1 MSAAQPTPDALSTQ
15 AENELICEKLLGW
28 EKVLMPEDNYPAFKR
43 SWCHDPIYAPSF
55 TTWPDAGLLL
65 EALAKRGV
73 AIRVGTSDPG
83 MWGCW
88 LIEHPCQALATTA
101 PNAVRA
107 AALEYIR
114 SLP

>member
-1 MSAAQPTPDALSTQ
+1 MDAPRTPDALSTT
-15 AENELICEKLLGW
+15 EDNELLCEKLLGW
-28 EKVLMPEDNYPAFKR
+28 EVSSIIGYWFPSQDHAGTR
-43 SWCHDPIYAPSF
+43 RTPSF
-55 TTWPDAGLLL
+55 DTWADAGLILD
-65 EALAKRGV
+65 ALAKRGV
-73 AIRVGTSDPG
+73 AIRVGTSDPC

-101 PNAVRA
+101 PNAIRA